1 MDFARTHLRNSSF
14 GKTYLLQSVIYVK
27 RYEFKTFG
35 AFKYQSIHSNVEN
48 MAFVTSL
55 RSINL
60 AIMMNMES
68 ALFSFAGTIS

>member
-1 MDFARTHLRNSSF
+1 MKMKD
-14 GKTYLLQSVIYVK
+14 LLQSVIYVK
-27 RYEFKTFG
+27 KYEFKASG

-60 AIMMNMES
+60 AIMINMES